1 MLSKDIIEKWHN
13 GIYTDYGVYDACD
26 TDEEFYNF
34 LKDEGIDNTQIKE
47 TMLAVS
53 GSDDAYNTVMAQK
66 DVIVEFTA
74 TISFDNEFEREVKIE
89 TYFPATE
96 FDDPDDDEEVH
107 YKIES
112 EFEAEIL
119 DRLTIELE
127 GWKRI

>member
-34 LKDEGIDNTQIKE
+34 LKNEGYSNERIKE
-47 TMLAVS
+47 VMCEVS
-53 GSDDAYNTVMAQK
+53 GADDAYNDVMSQK
-66 DVIVEFTA
+66 DVTVEITA

-89 TYFPATE
+89 TYFPASE
-96 FDDPDDDEEVH
+96 FDDPDDDEEVY
-107 YKIES
+107 YKIED
-112 EFEAEIL
+112 EFESEVM
-119 DRLTIELE
+119 DRLTIELD